1 MILPALAP
9 LADELRR
16 QGLTQI
22 RPLVLESGA
31 DGAAAALIELVKKTP
46 DNFVAMCT
54 HGESG
59 IASWLIG
66 SVTERVVRHS
76 AGPVLVIRPR

>member
-1 MILPALAP
+1 VLA
-9 LADELRR
+9 
-16 QGLTQI
+16 
-22 RPLVLESGA
+22 SGA
-31 DGAAAALIELVKKTP
+31 DGAAAAIIELVKETP

-59 IASWLIG
+59 IGRWLVG

-76 AGPVLVIRPR
+76 AGPVLVIRPK